1 MRHPQWR
8 SQGAIAALLL
18 AIPLVVGFPIVG
30 HPPVFDDHL
39 LLGGNADIL
48 EGRRPAREA
57 FFRRYWGSAPEATL
71 NELYRPVAIASLAAD
86 ARLAGSGPR
95 GMHVT
100 ALLLHSFNTLLVYI
114 LVSLLFQRRV
124 TAFLAALFFSINPI
138 VLEVLA
144 PLSGRADLLAGFF
157 LLVASSLA
165 ILFVRGRGWSATPAL
180 AGSIVA
186 SALGVLSKEHVLTA
200 PLVLGA
206 LLLAAGY
213 WPERHRRILIAIGG
227 SAAGVVAAV
236 AQRVGVLG
244 YLWRSGLPPDPQT
257 AYLAWVGNPLL
268 ETGIIPRLLTVA
280 KVVPKALGLLLLPL
294 RQSADY
300 CYDQITVEEGFPGLA
315 SLLGLGMAIACGAA
329 LLFWRRRHPVL
340 WTGLA
345 WSVLTFLLTS
355 NALVPIGAL
364 FAERFLYLPAIGA
377 SLAIGAFLDGIARSG
392 KGRPIVAAAA
402 AAILAILYIALF
414 VVRIPV
420 WSSDGA
426 LFAATAQSSPSCAR
440 GHSNHGLTLQRAG
453 HLEEAAEAYRRALVI
468 APGLTGAG
476 ISLTGSLLEL
486 DRFEAAAEAA
496 RKTAATAGDDAAA
509 RRLLADLLVTAGLR
523 AIDAGDDRGFLV
535 TTEAAA
541 AIDPAHGT
549 AHFNLALH
557 AYRAKD
563 LEAARRHTRNAVGAG
578 YRLPDGF
585 LKAVGMEDDQAPVL
599 AR

>member
-1 MRHPQWR
+1 MSRPQWR
-8 SQGAIAALLL
+8 SQGLAAALLL
-18 AIPLVVGFPIVG
+18 AIPLVIGFPIVG

-48 EGRRPAREA
+48 EGRLTALDA
-57 FFRRYWGSAPEATL
+57 FFRRYWGSPPEAAL

-100 ALLLHSFNTLLVYI
+100 ALLLHAFNTLLVYC
-114 LVSLLFQRRV
+114 LVTLLFRRRL
-124 TAFLAALFFSINPI
+124 TAFLAALFFSIHPI

-157 LLVASSLA
+157 LLAASCLA
-165 ILFVRGRGWSATPAL
+165 ILFVRGNGWPSMLAL
-180 AGSIVA
+180 AGSIIA
-186 SALGVLSKEHVLTA
+186 SSLGVLSKEHVLTA

-206 LLLAAGY
+206 LLLATGLG
-213 WPERHRRILIAIGG
+213 PERRGRILIAIGG
-227 SAAGVVAAV
+227 SAAGVLAAL
-236 AQRVGVLG
+236 ALRVGVLG
-244 YLWRSGLPPDPQT
+244 YLFRSGLPSDPQT

-268 ETGIIPRLLTVA
+268 ETGVIPRLLTVA
-280 KVVPKALGLLLLPL
+280 RIVPKALGLLLLPL

-300 CYDQITVEEGFPGLA
+300 CYDQIAVEEGLPGLV
-315 SLLGLGMAIACGAA
+315 SLLGLGIVIACAAA
-329 LLFWRRRHPVL
+329 LLLWRRRHPAL
-340 WTGLA
+340 WAGLA
-345 WSVLTFLLTS
+345 WGVLTFLLTS

-364 FAERFLYLPAIGA
+364 FAERFLYLPAIG
-377 SLAIGAFLDGIARSG
+377 SCLAIGALLERIARSG
-392 KGRPIVAAAA
+392 KGRPLVATAAAS
-402 AAILAILYIALF
+402 ILAVLYIALF
-414 VVRIPV
+414 INRTPD

-426 LFAATAQSSPSCAR
+426 LFAATARSSPLCAR
-440 GHSNHGLTLQRAG
+440 GHSNHGLTLQREG
-453 HLEEAAEAYRRALVI
+453 RLEEATVAYERALAI

-486 DRFEAAAEAA
+486 DRSDEAAVVA
-496 RKTAATAGDDAAA
+496 RKTAATAGGDAAA

-523 AIDAGDDRGFLV
+523 AIDAGDDHRFLV

-541 AIDPAHGT
+541 AIDTGHGT

-557 AYRAKD
+557 AYRMKD
-563 LEAARRHTRNAVGAG
+563 LEAARRHTRDALQAG
-578 YRLPDGF
+578 YNLPEGF